1 MQQRIVY
8 NVDFWSRI
16 RYPDNFSPLAKDST
30 FMNPYLD
37 IMKGISD
44 YYQFRYIDSTGQE
57 LLRIE
62 RDGKTQKLVEG
73 KLQNKAGRKYF
84 ERGTKLKHGEIYLSE
99 INLNRENGQLEESR
113 LPVIRAIAPI
123 YSESGDKLGIV
134 VINFNLTNL
143 LNRLKV
149 QLTESNFYLVDQNL
163 RIVSTNTDLPDLGYE
178 LQDSSFLKKKYVLEE
193 LSPASLK
200 NDSTFMHSGSLWCVR
215 TLNLNQDYGENKS
228 NYISD
233 KVVRTA
239 SSWTVIHQVPRPLLR
254 TILWPLYRNIILVN
268 VLAFGLLIICSTIF
282 VKKESDKKFFY
293 KELDAKN
300 QRLEYK
306 RETLKVA
313 NESLNA
319 LNLRLEKRNQQLEEF
334 NYLVSHNLRAPIT
347 SMSLIVELI
356 SEAKSLDELKNLT
369 PKLCKVTD
377 NITDITEDIKEYV
390 TILNNK
396 QVKLEE
402 INILSVIESC
412 KSDFADLLLD
422 KIDFKIDCDLQA
434 WDKLYFSRFYFKS
447 VVQNLMSNAIKYRRE
462 EVASYLLFRTT
473 YEDGVKVLYVK
484 DNGRGINLDLHGA
497 NLFKLYKRFH
507 RDVSG
512 KGMGLFIVKSQ
523 LESLDAEITIIS
535 KEHEGSEFK
544 IKFNKI

>member
-1 MQQRIVY
+1 M
-8 NVDFWSRI
+8 
-16 RYPDNFSPLAKDST
+16 
-30 FMNPYLD
+30 
-37 IMKGISD
+37 
-44 YYQFRYIDSTGQE
+44 
-57 LLRIE
+57 
-62 RDGKTQKLVEG
+62 
-73 KLQNKAGRKYF
+73 
-84 ERGTKLKHGEIYLSE
+84 
-99 INLNRENGQLEESR
+99 
-113 LPVIRAIAPI
+113 
-123 YSESGDKLGIV
+123 
-134 VINFNLTNL
+134 
-143 LNRLKV
+143 
-149 QLTESNFYLVDQNL
+149 
-163 RIVSTNTDLPDLGYE
+163 
-178 LQDSSFLKKKYVLEE
+178 
-193 LSPASLK
+193 
-200 NDSTFMHSGSLWCVR
+200 
-215 TLNLNQDYGENKS
+215 
-228 NYISD
+228 
-233 KVVRTA
+233 
-239 SSWTVIHQVPRPLLR
+239 
-254 TILWPLYRNIILVN
+254 
-268 VLAFGLLIICSTIF
+268 
-282 VKKESDKKFFY
+282 
-293 KELDAKN
+293 
-300 QRLEYK
+300 EYK